1 MRRIA
6 SMALIGWVSAAGVL
20 YSAPRTPHRI
30 VATTGMIADL
40 ARQVG
45 RDWVEVAQIVPAGG
59 DPHSYTPTRRDVARL
74 IRADIIIYNGL
85 LLEGRMGDV
94 LERMRQRGKPVYAVA
109 QIIHANADFVLT
121 DEDDAYDPHLW
132 MDVQGWIRA
141 LDVVRDALIEFD
153 PDGAEPFTAN
163 AADYRRELEA
173 LDAYVRSIV
182 ATIPESH
189 RVLVTAHDAFSY
201 FGRAYGVDVRGIQGL
216 STESE
221 AGIQDIER
229 LVRFLSE
236 SRIPAVFVETSV
248 ADKNV
253 RALVEGVQA
262 RGGSIVIGGTLFSD
276 AMGPADTYEG
286 TYIGMIDHN
295 ATTIVR
301 ALGGQAPAGG
311 MQGKLGHAG
320 K

>member
-1 MRRIA
+1 MWHVLRIA
-6 SMALIGWVSAAGVL
+6 LVAYVWGAGVQYSAAR
-20 YSAPRTPHRI
+20 SPHRI

-45 RDWVEVAQIVPAGG
+45 GESVEVAQLVPAGG

-74 IRADIIIYNGL
+74 MQADVIFYNGL

-109 QIIHANADFVLT
+109 RTIQAQGDFVLV
-121 DEDDAYDPHLW
+121 DEDDAYDPHVW
-132 MDVQGWIRA
+132 MDVQGWMLA
-141 LDVVRDALIEFD
+141 LNVVRDALMAFD
-153 PDGAEPFTAN
+153 PERAEPFVAN
-163 AADYRRELEA
+163 AADYHRELEA

-182 ATIPESH
+182 ATIPERH

-201 FGRAYGVDVRGIQGL
+201 FGRAYGIDVRGIQGL

-229 LVRFLSE
+229 LVRFLVD

-262 RGGSIVIGGTLFSD
+262 RGGTIVIGGTLFSD
-276 AMGPADTYEG
+276 AMGAADTYEG

-301 ALGGQAPAGG
+301 ALGGEAPARG

-320 K
+320 R